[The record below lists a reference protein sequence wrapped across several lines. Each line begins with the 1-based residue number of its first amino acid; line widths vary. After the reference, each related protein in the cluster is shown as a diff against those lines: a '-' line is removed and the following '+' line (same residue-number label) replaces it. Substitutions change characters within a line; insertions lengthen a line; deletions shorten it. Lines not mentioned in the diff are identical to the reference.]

1 RQERGER
8 SGRQAEKH
16 MVACLFVSGFCG
28 TRFAQTVLESR
39 HTHCVR
45 SLGFSEPDIKLMYN
59 LSMKEEIDSK
69 WTKKTDSI
77 VDIILEIILFPLIAV
92 AAFFLISAV
101 GELARTEFREG
112 ILDLIIAISSYSL
125 GRGTS
130 KYFDYKKG

>member
-1 RQERGER
+1 
-8 SGRQAEKH
+8 
-16 MVACLFVSGFCG
+16 
-28 TRFAQTVLESR
+28 
-39 HTHCVR
+39 
-45 SLGFSEPDIKLMYN
+45 
-59 LSMKEEIDSK
+59 MKEEIDSK

-77 VDIILEIILFPLIAV
+77 VDIILEIILFPLFAV

-130 KYFDYKKG
+130 KYFDYKKGYR